1 MLDVLISALVYSNLL
16 SLLAI
21 SLTLT
26 ILTCRVSN
34 FAQGDVAM
42 VGVYSAYA
50 ASVVLGVSP
59 YACLPLAFF
68 AGGAVSLISFL
79 LVFEPL
85 RRAGAGPVTLMVAS
99 MALDMVIRYA
109 LHASADLMQS
119 NLKVYSRYFM
129 FNDVVLS
136 FSGVGVPGV
145 LMSSTATSVALLLLL
160 YALLYKTR
168 FGVAMRASIE
178 NPQLAEVLG
187 INVRRVF
194 SFSWFLSGALAAT
207 AGVFLPFRVQ
217 VSPDT
222 GWSMLLSIFAAV
234 VVGGMGSLAGS
245 IVGSYLIG
253 FSELLLSYL
262 LALYGVSTAYRPLI
276 TFTAIVTTL
285 LVSPRGLS
293 ALWSS
298 RVRKPWRS

>member
-1 MLDVLISALVYSNLL
+1 MLDVLISAIVYSNLL
-16 SLLAI
+16 ALLSIGLSLM
-21 SLTLT
+21 

-59 YACLPLAFF
+59 YVCLPLAFL
-68 AGGAVSLISFL
+68 AGGVVSLLTFL

-85 RRAGAGPVTLMVAS
+85 RKAGAGPVTLMVAS

-109 LHASADLMQS
+109 LHVTADLMQS
-119 NLKVYSRYFM
+119 NLKVYSRHFM
-129 FNDVVLS
+129 FDDAVLS
-136 FSGVGVPGV
+136 VSSFVVPGV
-145 LMSSTATSVALLLLL
+145 LVSSTLTSAGLLLSL

-168 FGVAMRASIE
+168 IGVAMRAAIE

-187 INVRRVF
+187 ISVKRVF
-194 SFSWFLSGALAAT
+194 AFSWFLSGALAAT

-222 GWSMLLSIFAAV
+222 GWSMLLSMFAAV

-245 IVGSYLIG
+245 VVGAYFIG

-262 LALYGVSTAYRPLI
+262 LALYGISTAYRPLI
-276 TFTAIVTTL
+276 TFTAIVATL
-285 LVSPRGLS
+285 LISPRGLS
-293 ALWSS
+293 ALWGD
-298 RVRKPWRS
+298 RVKLSWKS